1 MIESCPR
8 AFSSWTLIDDAMA
21 AAQTELAAGGGPVR
35 RVTGTAG
42 ERTPALP
49 KAAQPTKPTDG
60 GRGGLRAQQATAAA
74 QQATAAGAQRR
85 QNTAERRERAA
96 NSLAARLLAGPDK
109 LTIPELK
116 TQLKARGL
124 PTSVS
129 KAEAW
134 RGEAQRGP
142 AKRGSARPGVGQLV
156 LVLRLQGSRLE
167 RQQNIFS

>member
-35 RVTGTAG
+35 RVTRTAG

-129 KAEAW
+129 KAD
-134 RGEAQRGP
+134 AQGGKK
-142 AKRGSARPGVGQLV
+142 AVFVARL
-156 LVLRLQGSRLE
+156 
-167 RQQNIFS
+167 